1 MELMMKA
8 ARLEA
13 AHAANNETLTRA
25 KQALEDTVYKH
36 MTELDLQKAKH
47 KQAQEEVLQRSKE
60 DLKETE
66 TKMLRMHEQAQ
77 EQAESEAK
85 ALAAQERLKVLVPT
99 MEKVATELIHN
110 KTEKMRAAIIE
121 MKANVEVK
129 AQELEAQRA
138 QLHER

>member
-1 MELMMKA
+1 MIKA

-60 DLKETE
+60 DLKQTE
-66 TKMLRMHEQAQ
+66 SKMLRMHEQAQ
-77 EQAESEAK
+77 EQAVSAAK
-85 ALAAQERLKVLVPT
+85 KELSSAHEVRLALTTNHPPFLLT
-99 MEKVATELIHN
+99 LTL
-110 KTEKMRAAIIE
+110 T
-121 MKANVEVK
+121 
-129 AQELEAQRA
+129 LT
-138 QLHER
+138 